1 MQNKVK
7 VFNEEKDCH
16 FKPMPPHARVL
27 DIVSEMGELSKEVLK
42 NTKYGTASFVVT
54 EDFVMEYGDVLY
66 SLLSLAN
73 EVGIDSVDA
82 LDKAIEK
89 YKSRITKNG
98 NMGSGR

>member
-1 MQNKVK
+1 
-7 VFNEEKDCH
+7 
-16 FKPMPPHARVL
+16 MPPHARVL

-42 NTKYGTASFVVT
+42 NTKYVTADFVVT

-89 YKSRITKNG
+89 YKSRITQNG